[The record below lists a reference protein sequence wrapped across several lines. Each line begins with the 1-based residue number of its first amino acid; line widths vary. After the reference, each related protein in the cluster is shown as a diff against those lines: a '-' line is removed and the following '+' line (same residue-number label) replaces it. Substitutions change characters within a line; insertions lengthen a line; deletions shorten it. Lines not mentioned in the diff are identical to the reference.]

1 MNPREARWPMEERR
15 RQRREQSSHWAGRWL
30 ILLERDTNLAARA
43 GGTVA
48 SAVAAGG
55 AALLTL
61 PLLVAADSAAMIGW
75 TFFGGVFLLGLSLIG
90 LLLARRRA
98 PSEAIMAPRRA
109 RLAVGMIALGLFG
122 VGLFGGARSL
132 SFALGGGIIGAL
144 LVVASG
150 FWTYGFV
157 ASLIVRVAHDR
168 RQAWYAQIRASR
180 LTRRMLGYAAY
191 RQLRREGALP
201 VQSGLHPSRTY
212 LVPIRTTPSGAR
224 ILVLEGQRP
233 IGGLC
238 LRPRQPLPDPE
249 EALAHIM
256 AIRTDERAWLDRAN
270 FFPQDRTLT
279 PQALGLA
286 PGRPGNYE
294 R

>member
-1 MNPREARWPMEERR
+1 MEERR
-15 RQRREQSSHWAGRWL
+15 RQRREQRTRRLGRWL
-30 ILLERDTNLAARA
+30 ALLERDPNLASRL

-48 SAVAAGG
+48 SIIAAGG
-55 AALLTL
+55 VALLAL
-61 PLLVAADSAAMIGW
+61 PLLVAADGAA
-75 TFFGGVFLLGLSLIG
+75 LLGWSVFGAVFVLGLLLVG

-98 PSEAIMAPRRA
+98 PAESRTAQRRA
-109 RLAVGMIALGLFG
+109 RFG
-122 VGLFGGARSL
+122 VGLVALGTLGVGLPGAARSPL
-132 SFALGGGIIGAL
+132 LALCGAVL
-144 LVVASG
+144 VALVVVASG

-157 ASLIVRVAHDR
+157 ASAIMRVAHGR

-201 VQSGLHPSRTY
+201 VPSGLHPSRTY

-270 FFPQDRTLT
+270 FFPQDRALT